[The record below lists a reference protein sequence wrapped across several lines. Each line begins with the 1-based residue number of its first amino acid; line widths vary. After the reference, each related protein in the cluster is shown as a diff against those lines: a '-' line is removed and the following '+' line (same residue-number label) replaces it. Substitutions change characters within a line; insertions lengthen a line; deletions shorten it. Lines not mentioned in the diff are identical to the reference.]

1 MNVSSARSLRTLPM
15 LVFAACAAA
24 PIERANGSV
33 PPSTA
38 PPVAASEAS
47 PRDPRLESLVAA
59 GRDACLAKQ
68 WAEAL
73 PLLDE
78 AVAMAV
84 DDVEARRWR
93 GHAYTGAERPADAF
107 ADLEHALRC
116 GADDAWTHYARAMAL
131 HNLGRFEEAV
141 RGYTDALAIDP
152 AFHKACEWR
161 GFTLARLGRPVEALP
176 DLDLALSLD
185 RGNPWLSA
193 IRGKVRAS
201 LLDWTGAEADLWR
214 AVDADGAD
222 ADAVAQLGY
231 LLATGAHP
239 DSGIALLERAVRLA
253 PAKQAEARAW
263 LVQLLRQRGRD
274 DEARAHAAALRA
286 DGSPWLR
293 ALAEGLDGRLDG
305 EALLAA
311 AASPEPGAQLDE
323 LPARRVAVWTHR
335 ALLAERAGDVATAID
350 AHARAVA
357 AVRSEQ
363 WEWVWSLRRLG
374 ALTGEGPR

>member
-1 MNVSSARSLRTLPM
+1 MKSPFARSLRTIPM
-15 LVFAACAAA
+15 LVLVACAGA
-24 PIERANGSV
+24 PGEPTNA
-33 PPSTA
+33 PA
-38 PPVAASEAS
+38 PPTGPAASDA
-47 PRDPRLESLVAA
+47 PLRDPRLESLVAA
-59 GRDACLAKQ
+59 GREACLAKQ
-68 WAEAL
+68 WAAAL
-73 PLLDE
+73 PLLDQ
-78 AVAMAV
+78 AVAMAG

-93 GHAYTGAERPADAF
+93 GHAHTGAERPAEAF

-141 RGYTDALAIDP
+141 RGYSDALAIDP
-152 AFHKACEWR
+152 GFHKAYEWR
-161 GFTLARLGRPVEALP
+161 GFTNARLGRPLAALP
-176 DLDLALSLD
+176 DLDFALSLD

-201 LLDWTGAEADLWR
+201 LLDFAGAEADLWR

-231 LLATGAHP
+231 LLATGTNP
-239 DSGIALLERAVRLA
+239 EQGIALLERAVRLA
-253 PAKQAEARAW
+253 PEKQAEARAW

-274 DEARAHAAALRA
+274 DEASRHVAALQA

-293 ALAEGLDGRLDG
+293 ALAGALDGRLEG

-311 AASPEPGAQLDE
+311 AAAPEPDASLDE
-323 LPARRVAVWTHR
+323 RPARRVAAWTHR
-335 ALLAERAGDVATAID
+335 ALLAERAGDTAKAID

-357 AVRSEQ
+357 AARSEQ
-363 WEWVWSLRRLG
+363 WEWLWSLRRLG

>member
-1 MNVSSARSLRTLPM
+1 MNASSARSLRTMPL
-15 LVFAACAAA
+15 LVLAACAAA
-24 PIERANGSV
+24 PVARTNGALPPPTV
-33 PPSTA
+33 PA
-38 PPVAASEAS
+38 GVSEAV

-73 PLLDE
+73 PLLDQ

-131 HNLGRFEEAV
+131 HNLGRFEDAV
-141 RGYTDALAIDP
+141 RGYSDALAIDP
-152 AFHKACEWR
+152 AFYKAFEWR

-185 RGNPWLSA
+185 RGNPWLAA

-214 AVDADGAD
+214 AVDADGKD
-222 ADAVAQLGY
+222 ADSVAQLGY
-231 LLATGAHP
+231 LLATGTNP
-239 DSGIALLERAVRLA
+239 DQGIALLERAVGLA
-253 PAKQAEARAW
+253 PEKQAEARAW
-263 LVQLLRQRGRD
+263 LVQLLRLRGRD
-274 DEARAHAAALRA
+274 GDANAHLAALRA

-293 ALAEGLDGRLDG
+293 ALADGLDGRIDG

-311 AASPEPGAQLDE
+311 AASPEPGTQLDE
-323 LPARRVAVWTHR
+323 RPARRVAAWTHR
-335 ALLAERAGDVATAID
+335 ALLAEHAGDVATAIA

-374 ALTGEGPR
+374 ALTGEGAR